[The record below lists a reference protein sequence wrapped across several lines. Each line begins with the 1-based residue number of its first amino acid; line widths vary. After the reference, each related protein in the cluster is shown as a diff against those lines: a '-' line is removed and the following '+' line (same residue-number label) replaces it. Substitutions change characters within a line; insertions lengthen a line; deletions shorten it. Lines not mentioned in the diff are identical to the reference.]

1 VTRLRRGGIFKHDF
15 VANSVPSLSVK
26 SLKIGKY
33 LGKLWARVWCLVFLT
48 HSVVLK
54 SGYLLVVV
62 LICLVFTI

>member
-1 VTRLRRGGIFKHDF
+1 MG
-15 VANSVPSLSVK
+15 K
-26 SLKIGKY
+26 SL
-33 LGKLWARVWCLVFLT
+33 VFCFFLT

>member
-1 VTRLRRGGIFKHDF
+1 MG
-15 VANSVPSLSVK
+15 K
-26 SLKIGKY
+26 SL
-33 LGKLWARVWCLVFLT
+33 VFCFLT